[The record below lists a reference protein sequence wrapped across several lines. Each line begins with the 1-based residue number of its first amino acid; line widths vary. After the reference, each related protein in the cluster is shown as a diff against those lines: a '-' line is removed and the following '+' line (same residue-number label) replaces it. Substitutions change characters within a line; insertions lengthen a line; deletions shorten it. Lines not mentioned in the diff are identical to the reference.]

1 MLAKHWLVT
10 AAKRES
16 SNVADGLVPLGHEDR
31 LADRAVGDPVD
42 VWLRKA
48 HPSWLRP
55 RRQRRTGM
63 QPHEAGK
70 VRRKECILTHVRIAT
85 LATHKIVG
93 CRARPARHLQPYLR
107 TAAQVA
113 WCACAGPCR
122 WCRCGRTRH
131 RPRTT
136 RVHHRSSGARMTHNS
151 PTVRRRTS
159 RSIHSSSSIISSRQ
173 CSDSSS
179 DSEARAPQHHI
190 LSAPHTVKVDHIP
203 STGD

>member
-1 MLAKHWLVT
+1 MDGLRWREEIIACNWTSPPTRHGHLVATALIAKHWLVT

-85 LATHKIVG
+85 LATRKIVG
-93 CRARPARHLQPYLR
+93 CVHDPPGICNRTFELQRKLHGVH
-107 TAAQVA
+107 AQVPA
-113 WCACAGPCR
+113 DGADAEERDIVQEQLEC
-122 WCRCGRTRH
+122 
-131 RPRTT
+131 TT
-136 RVHHRSSGARMTHNS
+136 GHQV
-151 PTVRRRTS
+151 
-159 RSIHSSSSIISSRQ
+159 Q
-173 CSDSSS
+173 
-179 DSEARAPQHHI
+179 E
-190 LSAPHTVKVDHIP
+190 
-203 STGD
+203 